1 MDGTEKTCDDVELD
15 DDFIAKNDKKL
26 NELLNEFSEMKIE
39 QLDEY
44 LNIELPQV

>member
-1 MDGTEKTCDDVELD
+1 MNEPETEKSSEFD

-44 LNIELPQV
+44 LNVKLPQV